1 MSNLPQKDHTP
12 PANNLSGYQ
21 AKINLLKQIDDAA
34 SNYGGDSR
42 AGSGLNQS
50 GLGNRLNKGRNQ
62 EAVRTANLI
71 LGSKNNAGLKAND
84 LESLNGQNNHR
95 TADNDLRS
103 IKSEYDY
110 GSKKKFVDVLGNI
123 KKTNQNGLK
132 GLEGL

>member
-1 MSNLPQKDHTP
+1 MNT
-12 PANNLSGYQ
+12 
-21 AKINLLKQIDDAA
+21 
-34 SNYGGDSR
+34 
-42 AGSGLNQS
+42 SGLQ
-50 GLGNRLNKGRNQ
+50 NKARSGRNQ

-71 LGSKNNAGLKAND
+71 LGSKNNAGLKAGD
-84 LESLNGQNNHR
+84 LESLNGPNNDR

-123 KKTNQNGLK
+123 KKNNNNGLK